1 MEQINNGVN
10 EKNFICVEYSP
21 ALKAQFEEIFND
33 EFMKKHTNFKS
44 FESFRYSSAVI
55 VNWNAEDLIYYESLM
70 NSFVKESTV
79 FDTWDQMICTAADLK
94 YADLIHADI
103 RQKEEM

>member
-55 VNWNAEDLIYYESLM
+55 VNWNAEDLILAYDENEDGAVMSA
-70 NSFVKESTV
+70 EG
-79 FDTWDQMICTAADLK
+79 DAA
-94 YADLIHADI
+94 
-103 RQKEEM
+103 